1 MEEKLN
7 FYENYY
13 IPLLKKRVSDMSVS
27 IPEIE
32 AALMLFK
39 EKYAK
44 LESENKLLIERINSM
59 TAQNS
64 SEYK

>member
-13 IPLLKKRVSDMSVS
+13 IPLLKKRVSDVSAS

-39 EKYAK
+39 EKCAK
-44 LESENKLLIERINSM
+44 LESENRLLIDRVNSM
-59 TAQNS
+59 TVQSS